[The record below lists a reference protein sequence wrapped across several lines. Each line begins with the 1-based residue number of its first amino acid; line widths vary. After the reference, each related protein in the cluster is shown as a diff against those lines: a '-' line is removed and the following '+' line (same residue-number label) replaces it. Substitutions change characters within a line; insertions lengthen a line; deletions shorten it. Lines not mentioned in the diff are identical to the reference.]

1 MELMMVFRYDQLSL
15 TNHTAKHLAKML
27 SQLSKSECT
36 VNKKLEF
43 INYMKT
49 ISIPSDHKL
58 IS

>member
-1 MELMMVFRYDQLSL
+1 MMVFRYDQLSL

-36 VNKKLEF
+36 VNKKPEF
-43 INYMKT
+43 INYMKK